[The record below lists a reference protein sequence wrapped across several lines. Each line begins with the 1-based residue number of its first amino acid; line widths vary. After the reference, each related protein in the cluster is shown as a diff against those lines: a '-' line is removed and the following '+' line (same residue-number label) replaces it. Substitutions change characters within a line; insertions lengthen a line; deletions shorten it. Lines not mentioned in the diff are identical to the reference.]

1 MTINYYSYEELKAA
15 VIANASEENVNPFT
29 RKWKRTNSS

>member
-15 VIANASEENVNPFT
+15 VIANASESELLVVY
-29 RKWKRTNSS
+29 WYLVSE